1 MDAPA
6 AATPAEKASM
16 DASAAATPAEKAMGE
31 IGQRLASI
39 GATKLPPDDEAPAPA
54 KPAKAPALKL
64 FVNYREGDDESLHM
78 ATKFVVPKG
87 WRPGPVSKLLA
98 FVVDTYNGKRAGNAL
113 DAAACHLEV
122 GGLALGSE
130 EVVEAVLKP
139 RDEVL
144 LRPGASLAR
153 GERALAAAAAEA
165 DARARADAARRA
177 REGKVK
183 CLNHGCGTLFDPNDN
198 PAGACAHHRA
208 PPFVSGGYKG
218 WRCCNPKPTM
228 DWDEFACYPACAT
241 GRHSAE
247 PPPPFAPPAEAAKA
261 AAAVESDDD
270 DGGAAAAPAAA
281 AAAAPAAPEDD
292 VSLAAVPGDDGDF
305 KCLNNGCGQFF
316 WEEENFKGRCH
327 FHKGRPE
334 PARGEGLYRWS
345 CCPSKTAA
353 RDELRSVPGCERAA
367 HWRGAGAPRD
377 VACVPCRW
385 EF

>member
-6 AATPAEKASM
+6 M
-16 DASAAATPAEKAMGE
+16 TPAEKAMGE

-64 FVNYREGDDESLHM
+64 FVSYKEGDDESLHM

-177 REGKVK
+177 REGKVR
-183 CLNHGCGTLFDPNDN
+183 CLNHGCGTLFDPDDN

-218 WRCCNPKPTM
+218 WRCSGQDKRAKFPTSKAHISAV
-228 DWDEFACYPACAT
+228 FHSFRLIF
-241 GRHSAE
+241 GRAIISWNGL
-247 PPPPFAPPAEAAKA
+247 EAWMLEAWMLF
-261 AAAVESDDD
+261 
-270 DGGAAAAPAAA
+270 P
-281 AAAAPAAPEDD
+281 
-292 VSLAAVPGDDGDF
+292 
-305 KCLNNGCGQFF
+305 
-316 WEEENFKGRCH
+316 
-327 FHKGRPE
+327 
-334 PARGEGLYRWS
+334 
-345 CCPSKTAA
+345 
-353 RDELRSVPGCERAA
+353 ERARA
-367 HWRGAGAPRD
+367 ENS
-377 VACVPCRW
+377 C
-385 EF
+385 